1 MKQGKINKPAFENI
15 FTGFL
20 GEQRDQVLTGP
31 AFGVDVSVIDLG
43 GNQAMAATSDPLSY
57 IPTLGLRES
66 AWLSVHLM
74 ANDMATTGFA
84 PQFAQ
89 FVLNLPADI
98 PESDFIT
105 YWRYI
110 HQFCKESGVSIT
122 GGHTAFVEGQ
132 HSTLAGGGTFFT
144 IAEKSRILTS
154 DKAEAGNLILM
165 TKEAAISSMSI
176 LARSFPDKISREL
189 GPEILDA
196 GRNLF
201 DCTTALAEG
210 LIAGRLNQVE
220 PVVTAMHD
228 VTEGGVLGA
237 VYEMAEASG
246 NGVTLYEPEI
256 TVGKAV
262 REIAGLFSLDPLYC
276 IGAGS
281 MLMAVEKGK
290 EGPLIRKLAES
301 GIQASIIGRLT
312 PEREGRF
319 LVTKAGNSVSLDYP
333 EKDPYWD
340 AFYLALNEHW
350 H

>member
-20 GEQRDQVLTGP
+20 GEQCDQVLAGP
-31 AFGVDVSVIDLG
+31 AFGVDVAVIDLVG
-43 GNQAMAATSDPLSY
+43 DKALAVTSDPLSY
-57 IPTLGLRES
+57 IPSLGLRES

-74 ANDMATTGFA
+74 ANDMATTGFG

-89 FVLNLPADI
+89 FVLNLPAGI

-110 HQFCKESGVSIT
+110 HQFCKETGVSIT

-132 HSTLAGGGTFFT
+132 QSTLAGGGTFFT
-144 IAEKSRILTS
+144 VAEKSRILTS

-176 LARSFPDKISREL
+176 LARSFPNKVGLEL

-196 GRNLF
+196 GRALF
-201 DCTTALAEG
+201 ERTTALAEG
-210 LIAGRLNQVE
+210 LIAGGLNQVE
-220 PVVTAMHD
+220 RVVTAMHD

-246 NGVTLYEPEI
+246 NGVTLYEKEI

-290 EGPLIRKLAES
+290 AALLIRKLAES
-301 GIQASIIGRLT
+301 GIRSGIIGQLT
-312 PEREGRF
+312 PEREGKF
-319 LVTKAGNSVSLDYP
+319 MVTKEGKSASLNYP
-333 EKDPYWD
+333 ERDPYWE
-340 AFYLALNEHW
+340 AFFRALNEHW
-350 H
+350 N

>member
-15 FTGFL
+15 FTGFV
-20 GEQRDQVLTGP
+20 GEHRDQVLTGP
-31 AFGVDVSVIDLG
+31 AFGVDVAVIDLG
-43 GNQAMAATSDPLSY
+43 GNQAIAATSDPLSY
-57 IPTLGLRES
+57 IPSLGLRES
-66 AWLSVHLM
+66 AWLSVHLI
-74 ANDMATTGFA
+74 ANDMATTGFG

-98 PESDFIT
+98 PENDFIT
-105 YWRYI
+105 FWRYI
-110 HQFCKESGVSIT
+110 HQFCKECAVSIT
-122 GGHTAFVEGQ
+122 GGHTAFVEGLE
-132 HSTLAGGGTFFT
+132 STLAGGGTFFT
-144 IAEKSRILTS
+144 VAEKSRILTS

-176 LARSFPDKISREL
+176 LARSFPDKVSREL

-196 GRNLF
+196 GRDLF

-246 NGVTLYEPEI
+246 NGVILYEQEI
-256 TVGKAV
+256 AVGKAV

-290 EGPLIRKLAES
+290 ESSLIRELAES
-301 GIQASIIGRLT
+301 GIQSGIIGQLI
-312 PEREGRF
+312 PAREGRSI
-319 LVTKAGNSVSLDYP
+319 VTRERKSVSLNYP

-340 AFYLALNEHW
+340 AFYQALNEHW